1 MNRIIN
7 FNIKNIKLNIVNNI
21 SKPTN
26 KQIWL
31 VGPEGRGKTTLIH
44 GILDHLKNNKA
55 ESYITTYFDFKNVK
69 DFNFQTAL
77 VKYVDSIIN
86 SASKLTQTNSKQL
99 ERVFLDLNVRFPKF
113 NQHISSFFNHLKN
126 SNVLKSNHKWIQSVS
141 SLKDGISFGDWW
153 NLCMMT
159 YELNP
164 KSFGVSKQV
173 NFNSAQLFLLF
184 VNSIACLIDME
195 NCQHITPLSS
205 SVTGQWVISYVLES
219 IKLMMRE
226 EKMNWIICNDG
237 IDHLVRSPF
246 LSDRGPVFL
255 SHLLLNL
262 QISSLPS
269 VFISNDSTVPLLLTN
284 KHYEKLFNNNVN
296 NSMTINR
303 SYDPNNFIFHQV
315 DEISQEETMN
325 YLNSKLAFG
334 EKFMKCIWKITG
346 GNLSLINK
354 VFEDYEEFVKKVSLG
369 TVQQILSGSTSVV
382 DDEYFPINKS
392 KEEQINYLR
401 EEQFKM
407 FLKTLQHDTFNPDI
421 IKFENMMSSF
431 LSSVAIEEMKLNMKN
446 LVHFKVLVFETIRYL
461 LNKKWLRVKDG
472 VTINNKIILGLIEAN
487 ILYYEIPSMMLE
499 FKNSLVKYLLN
510 SYIQIQYEM
519 LKAIEKI
526 EYKANFLLNQKTLYR
541 DLDNLFI

>member
-55 ESYITTYFDFKNVK
+55 ES
-69 DFNFQTAL
+69 
-77 VKYVDSIIN
+77 
-86 SASKLTQTNSKQL
+86 

-354 VFEDYEEFVKKVSLG
+354 VFEYVILPYSIVNYRDYEEFVKKVSLG

-446 LVHFKVLVFETIRYL
+446 LVHFKVLVSTPLI
-461 LNKKWLRVKDG
+461 NKFRC
-472 VTINNKIILGLIEAN
+472 
-487 ILYYEIPSMMLE
+487 
-499 FKNSLVKYLLN
+499 
-510 SYIQIQYEM
+510 
-519 LKAIEKI
+519 LK
-526 EYKANFLLNQKTLYR
+526 L
-541 DLDNLFI
+541 